1 MLRKPISKKQKMN
14 VITHALAFQWVL
26 SVLPEDKVEEL
37 SAEDIFKALPTEP
50 YFFSAGQTRIN
61 SFTLK
66 WFKKRAKKVLNKSK
80 HHKDIMSISLSEVL
94 NA

>member
-14 VITHALAFQWVL
+14 VLTHALAFQWVL
-26 SVLPEDKVEEL
+26 SVLPEDKLEEL

-50 YFFSAGQTRIN
+50 YFFSGGQMRIN

-66 WFKKRAKKVLNKSK
+66 WFRKKAKKALKINKQSR
-80 HHKDIMSISLSEVL
+80 DMMSLSLQEVL